1 MQNSWISR
9 YCYGQHSKGGLPGI
23 ISPYNFRLLDS
34 GLGSTCASLQTSFIF
49 FLALPLFSRALYCFF
64 FRISFRARDTRIYK
78 DVTKAAAIVLH
89 AYICIG
95 IEVVVGCS
103 GVGRRQLCKNI
114 EKLFVAQEIVSL
126 RRRKGHTEVL
136 PNENKCFGIY
146 VAGAIYININVCVSQ
161 HTSNSQY
168 NWCYKHCFHS
178 PLG

>member
-1 MQNSWISR
+1 MCLTADVF
-9 YCYGQHSKGGLPGI
+9 Y
-23 ISPYNFRLLDS
+23 
-34 GLGSTCASLQTSFIF
+34 F
-49 FLALPLFSRALYCFF
+49 FLSTPPFLARIILFF

-146 VAGAIYININVCVSQ
+146 VAGAIYININVCVCVSAHQ
-161 HTSNSQY
+161 QQSI
-168 NWCYKHCFHS
+168 
-178 PLG
+178 